1 MAYQPFDRNPS
12 GIVFFGTSASDQLY
26 ESNSNFTWDG
36 SNGALKIPNGGY
48 IGSQSDFDAIQIA
61 TNGDVTFSQD
71 ISVAGNLTVNG
82 TTTYINTETV
92 TLEDPILVLGS
103 VSGSSPSS
111 DDDKDRGVQFNWH
124 DGSSAK
130 TGFFGFDDSVG
141 KFTFVP
147 DATIAGEVV
156 SGSAGVI
163 VADLEGNADTA
174 TVAVDASGLTDVVT
188 IQLDNQLSGST
199 NFQNAGQTATI
210 DATLTAASI
219 TGQAVT
225 TSSEDADL
233 VLIYDDSA
241 SALRKITRSNFVSDL
256 GIMDNFLVAGD
267 AGSSQT
273 ISDGNTLTIAG
284 GSGLL
289 TTASATDTLTIDVK
303 TTNGIEISSDAVG
316 LASSVAGNGL
326 AYSAGVLSVGVDGST
341 IEINTD
347 QLRVKDAGITFAKL
361 NGGAYLTSAE
371 AFSDSDTQLMTAAA
385 IADKIESYS
394 YLVAGDLTAGSL
406 IDISGTTINVDL
418 TEATEATIANGD
430 YLVFLD
436 GGATGTQSKGTVA
449 GLATLL
455 GGDGLGVSG
464 STLSVNVD
472 DSTIEVN
479 ADTLRVKAL
488 GIDTAQLA
496 ADAVDGTKIADD
508 SVDSEH
514 IAAGAIDN
522 EHYST
527 GSITENKLDRTIET
541 VSSSKTA
548 DKDIT
553 LVNANSGSV
562 TISLPENGGTGWSG
576 DTDRARIMVVKRID
590 NNSQY
595 DVIISKTGSD
605 TIDDGSSVQLYHR
618 YETMTFVSDGANW
631 YII

>member
-26 ESNSNFTWDG
+26 ESNSNFTYDG
-36 SNGALKIPNGGY
+36 STLNVPNITIGNGGN
-48 IGSQSDFDAIQIA
+48 IGSIGDPNAMSISSG
-61 TNGDVTFSQD
+61 GDVSFSQD
-71 ISVAGNLTVNG
+71 ISIAGNLTVNG
-82 TTTYINTETV
+82 TTTTV
-92 TLEDPILVLGS
+92 NSTVVTIEDPIIVLGS
-103 VSGSSPSS
+103 GSPAA
-111 DDDKDRGVQFNWH
+111 DDNKDRGIQFNWY
-124 DGSSAK
+124 GGSAK
-130 TGFFGFDDSVG
+130 TGFFGFDDSAG

-147 DATIAGEVV
+147 DATIVGEVV
-156 SGSAGVI
+156 SGSAGTI
-163 VADLEGNADTA
+163 VANLEGNADTA
-174 TVAVDASGLTDVVT
+174 TTAVDASGLTGSVT
-188 IQLDNQLSGST
+188 IQLSDQLSGSA
-199 NFQNAGQTATI
+199 NFQDAGDTATI
-210 DATLTAASI
+210 SATLTATAI
-219 TGQAVT
+219 TGQAAT

-241 SALRKITRSNFVSDL
+241 SALRKITRANFVSDL

-289 TTASATDTLTIDVK
+289 TTASGTDTLTIDVK

-326 AYSAGVLSVGVDGST
+326 AYSSGVLSVGVDGST

-371 AFSDSDTQLMTAAA
+371 SFADSDTQLMTAAA

-418 TEATEATIANGD
+418 TEAAEATIANGD

-449 GLATLL
+449 WLATLL
-455 GGDGLGVSG
+455 GGNGLGVSG

-472 DSTIEVN
+472 NSTLEVN
-479 ADTLRVKAL
+479 TDTVRVKAL

-541 VSSSKTA
+541 VTSGKIA

-553 LVNANSGSV
+553 LVDATSGSV
-562 TISLPENGGTGWSG
+562 TITLPENGGTGWSG
-576 DTDRARIMVVKRID
+576 DTTRSRIMVIKRID
-590 NNSQY
+590 NSAN
-595 DVIISKTGSD
+595 DVIIARQTAD
-605 TIDDGSSVQLYHR
+605 TIDGGTSVQLYHR
-618 YETMTFVSDGANW
+618 YETMTFASDGANW
-631 YII
+631 HII